1 MSVYGNSISIL
12 EYAGNPVKNE
22 EFKVIL
28 DDVNSLIEYF
38 HSNIKVFVKAHED
51 LIGLALKI
59 KNTPKKASELMK
71 QIPDIQKACRDGLV
85 ENEKKYQPNG
95 TFTWTQ
101 FNSKIR
107 KFNNKYSEIGMAN
120 RKELAKKLTSV
131 LTDIRKIGSEWGSE
145 GSKWEPFDNIVPEL
159 KEIDASY
166 TNTLGS
172 NLYEV
177 NKLLITECNYT
188 IADINS
194 VLKFLNID
202 GDKKLLYK
210 IINKVFK

>member
-1 MSVYGNSISIL
+1 MSVYGNSINIL

-22 EFKVIL
+22 EFKAIL

-51 LIGLALKI
+51 LVGLALKI

-71 QIPDIQKACRDGLV
+71 RIPDIQKACRDGRV

-95 TFTWTQ
+95 RYTWTQ

-107 KFNNKYSEIGMAN
+107 KFNNKYSEIGMTN
-120 RKELAKKLTSV
+120 RKELAEKLTNT
-131 LTDIRKIGSEWGSE
+131 LNDIRKIGKEWG
-145 GSKWEPFDNIVPEL
+145 GSGEKWKPYDDIIPDLKKIDESYAGTLERNLCTVNEL
-159 KEIDASY
+159 LVD
-166 TNTLGS
+166 
-172 NLYEV
+172 
-177 NKLLITECNYT
+177 ECNFT
-188 IADINS
+188 MSDIKS
-194 VLKFLNID
+194 TLRQLNID

>member
-1 MSVYGNSISIL
+1 
-12 EYAGNPVKNE
+12 
-22 EFKVIL
+22 
-28 DDVNSLIEYF
+28 
-38 HSNIKVFVKAHED
+38 
-51 LIGLALKI
+51 
-59 KNTPKKASELMK
+59 MK

-107 KFNNKYSEIGMAN
+107 KFNNKYSEIGMSN

-194 VLKFLNID
+194 VLKSLNIN